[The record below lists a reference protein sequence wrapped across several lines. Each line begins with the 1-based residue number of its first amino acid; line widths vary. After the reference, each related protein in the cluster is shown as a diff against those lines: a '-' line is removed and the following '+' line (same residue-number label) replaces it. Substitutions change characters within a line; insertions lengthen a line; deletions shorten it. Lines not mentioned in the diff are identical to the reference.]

1 MKKQSLI
8 KTGFKMGF
16 GFYLGWEIAKA
27 VDYILYNR
35 LKPHITNKVNEIKHK
50 IQNTKSEESK
60 KGFKIGF
67 QPNVTE

>member
-35 LKPHITNKVNEIKHK
+35 LKPHITNKVKEIKHK
-50 IQNTKSEESK
+50 IQNTKSEESET
-60 KGFKIGF
+60 GFKIGF
-67 QPNVTE
+67 QPDVTE